1 MLFNIESLSTRA
13 LFDDDSINT
22 EKKMMGMGGGGREL
36 RGRRMFER
44 EGSLAK
50 F

>member
-1 MLFNIESLSTRA
+1 MLFNIESLGTRA

-22 EKKMMGMGGGGREL
+22 EKKLMGMGEDGEEL
-36 RGRRMFER
+36 RGGRAFER
-44 EGSLAK
+44 NLVW

>member
-22 EKKMMGMGGGGREL
+22 EKKLMGMGGCGREL
-36 RGRRMFER
+36 RGGRMFKR
-44 EGSLAK
+44 EI